1 MRVRHFLF
9 SLLAFCGAAGC
20 VSANEAAQEANEK
33 AASPPCL
40 EAGAQGATRL
50 PEQFRRSFREK
61 GYAFCPYLS
70 ASHEELR
77 RVLRAAFAEMS
88 ANTSQRDDL
97 AKISTGGYVDVYPAF
112 DEVSENYHWRSERDL
127 RSARMDAWQR
137 FSEIM
142 QRSSSGRQA
151 LASLL
156 DHFRLLR
163 TFVDELLVEMTPK
176 PWRRSQIELPLIRQ
190 QRGEHWYR
198 RFWDGTREQS
208 SHVHQDEGRNQV
220 NASFAFGDAPVI
232 LYPNPGFLSSA
243 APEWPLPEEEQPQPG
258 DLVLYRS
265 TTWHRVPDRP
275 ASCDAERIVLLDAFG
290 IYDPSASV
298 PDFIESDVD

>member
-70 ASHEELR
+70 ASH
-77 RVLRAAFAEMS
+77 
-88 ANTSQRDDL
+88 
-97 AKISTGGYVDVYPAF
+97 
-112 DEVSENYHWRSERDL
+112 EVSENYHWRSERDL